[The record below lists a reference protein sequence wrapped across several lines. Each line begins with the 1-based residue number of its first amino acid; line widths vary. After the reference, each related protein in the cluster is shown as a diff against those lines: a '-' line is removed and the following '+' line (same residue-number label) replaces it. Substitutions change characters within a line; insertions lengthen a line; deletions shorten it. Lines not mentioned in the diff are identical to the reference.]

1 MLVQQI
7 QNTLIEDV
15 HNNLSYY
22 VQLKWSNGRSIHL
35 YTKRNKLFE
44 TILDLSTNYT
54 NYWKIDYKIDKIIIK
69 EIKSRNPHIKII

>member
-7 QNTLIEDV
+7 QNTLIENV

-22 VQLKWSNGRSIHL
+22 VELKQSNKMGAIHL

-44 TILDLSTNYT
+44 TILKLSTNYS
-54 NYWKIDYKIDKIIIK
+54 NYQKKDYKIDKIIIK
-69 EIKSRNPHIKII
+69 RNKKQESTY